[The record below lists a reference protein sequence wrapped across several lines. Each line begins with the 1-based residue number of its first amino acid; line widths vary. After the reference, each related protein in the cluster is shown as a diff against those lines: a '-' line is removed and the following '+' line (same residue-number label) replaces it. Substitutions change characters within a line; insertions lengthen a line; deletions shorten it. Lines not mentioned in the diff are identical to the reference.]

1 MTTRNGRTRPI
12 LLAPAGSRAA
22 VAAVLA
28 AGADAVY
35 AGAGAW
41 GRGGARTGLPEA
53 DLLAAAAECRAAGAS
68 FQAALN
74 TVPAAADI
82 PGFLSAA
89 RRLRDG
95 GVETV
100 ILSDPGAI
108 ALVRRDCPGLRIC
121 ASVGASTLNPAEA
134 QFYREIGADAVV
146 LPAAL
151 GREEILPI
159 KAASG
164 LFVEVFAY
172 GRPEFIIHGK
182 CGLPGYLREA
192 STPAGGDPEAEAATG
207 DAAPGRGAADG
218 PGNAGRLASAK
229 RTGRCGLVCRALPVP
244 RETRSIEDELPAW
257 IAAGADAFKIEG
269 RDLPPGK
276 IGPIVARF
284 RAKLDAAIASC
295 AGRASRLSG

>member
-1 MTTRNGRTRPI
+1 MEIRKPPGHPI

-41 GRGGARTGLPEA
+41 GRGGARTGLA
-53 DLLAAAAECRAAGAS
+53 DADILAAAVECRAAGAS

-74 TVPAAADI
+74 TVPGAADI
-82 PGFLSAA
+82 PRFLAAA

-95 GVETV
+95 GVETA

-108 ALVRRDCPGLRIC
+108 ALVRRECPGLRIC

-134 QFYREIGADAVV
+134 QFYRDLGADAVV

-151 GREEILPI
+151 GREEILPV

-192 STPAGGDPEAEAATG
+192 PLPPAAGGTP
-207 DAAPGRGAADG
+207 GAARDAE
-218 PGNAGRLASAK
+218 PGGGGRLASAK

-244 RETRSIEDELPAW
+244 RENRSIEDELPAW

-269 RDLPPGK
+269 RDLPPDR

-284 RAKLDAAIASC
+284 RAKLDAAIA
-295 AGRASRLSG
+295 AFGGRASGLSG

>member
-1 MTTRNGRTRPI
+1 MEIRKTPGRPI

-41 GRGGARTGLPEA
+41 GRGGARAGLSDAEIV
-53 DLLAAAAECRAAGAS
+53 AAAAECRAAGAA
-68 FQAALN
+68 FHVALN

-82 PGFLSAA
+82 PRFLAA
-89 RRLRDG
+89 VRRLRDG
-95 GVETV
+95 GVGTA

-108 ALVRRDCPGLRIC
+108 ALVRRECPGLRLC

-134 QFYREIGADAVV
+134 QFYRELGADAVV
-146 LPAAL
+146 LPTAV

-164 LFVEVFAY
+164 LFVEVFVY

-192 STPAGGDPEAEAATG
+192 PRDAGGAGPPGG
-207 DAAPGRGAADG
+207 DGAIE
-218 PGNAGRLASAK
+218 SAK
-229 RTGRCGLVCRALPVP
+229 RTGRCHLVCRALPVP
-244 RETRSIEDELPAW
+244 RETRSIEDELATW
-257 IAAGADAFKIEG
+257 TAAGADAFKIEG
-269 RDLPPGK
+269 RDLPAEK
-276 IGPIVARF
+276 IAPIVSRI
-284 RAKLDAAIASC
+284 RGKLDAAIA
-295 AGRASRLSG
+295 AGAGPARSVL

>member
-1 MTTRNGRTRPI
+1 MAIRKTQGRPI

-35 AGAGAW
+35 VGAGAW
-41 GRGGARTGLPEA
+41 GRGGTRTGLA
-53 DLLAAAAECRAAGAS
+53 DAEIFAAVAECRAAGAS
-68 FQAALN
+68 LQVALN

-82 PGFLSAA
+82 PRFLAA
-89 RRLRDG
+89 VRRLRDG
-95 GVETV
+95 GVETA

-108 ALVRRDCPGLRIC
+108 ALVRRECPGLRLC

-134 QFYREIGADAVV
+134 QFYRELGADAVV
-146 LPAAL
+146 LPTAV

-164 LFVEVFAY
+164 LFVEVFVY

-182 CGLPGYLREA
+182 CGLPGYLQEA
-192 STPAGGDPEAEAATG
+192 PLRAAGA
-207 DAAPGRGAADG
+207 
-218 PGNAGRLASAK
+218 GNAGPPEAAGPAGDGALASAK
-229 RTGRCGLVCRALPVP
+229 RTGRCYLVCRALPVP

-257 IAAGADAFKIEG
+257 TAAGADAFKIEG
-269 RDLPPGK
+269 RDLPADK
-276 IGPIVARF
+276 IGPIVARI
-284 RAKLDAAIASC
+284 RAKLDAAIAGGPGP
-295 AGRASRLSG
+295 GRSVL

>member
-1 MTTRNGRTRPI
+1 MESRKSTGHPI

-41 GRGGARTGLPEA
+41 GRGGAQTGLADA

-68 FQAALN
+68 LQVALN
-74 TVPAAADI
+74 TVPAAADL
-82 PGFLSAA
+82 PRFLAAA

-95 GVETV
+95 GVETA

-108 ALVRRDCPGLRIC
+108 ALVRRDCPGLQIC
-121 ASVGASTLNPAEA
+121 ASVGVSTLNPAEA
-134 QFYREIGADAVV
+134 QFYRELGADAVV
-146 LPAAL
+146 LPTAL
-151 GREEILPI
+151 GPEEIPPI

-192 STPAGGDPEAEAATG
+192 PTPGSGGGAPAAGRTAAMGD
-207 DAAPGRGAADG
+207 
-218 PGNAGRLASAK
+218 AGRLASAK

-244 RETRSIEDELPAW
+244 RENRSIEDELPVW

-269 RDLPPGK
+269 RDLPPEK
-276 IGPIVARF
+276 VGPIVARF
-284 RAKLDAAIASC
+284 REKLDAAIADGPGAAARST
-295 AGRASRLSG
+295 RQRLP

>member
-1 MTTRNGRTRPI
+1 MENRNGQARPI

-41 GRGGARTGLPEA
+41 GRGGARSGLSDPEIF
-53 DLLAAAAECRAAGAS
+53 AAAADCRAAGAS
-68 FQAALN
+68 LHVALN

-82 PGFLSAA
+82 PRFLASVL
-89 RRLRDG
+89 RLRDG
-95 GVETV
+95 GIETV

-108 ALVRRDCPGLRIC
+108 ALVRRECLGTRIC

-134 QFYREIGADAVV
+134 QFYRELGADAVV
-146 LPAAL
+146 LPAAI
-151 GREEILPI
+151 GREEVLPI

-192 STPAGGDPEAEAATG
+192 PPPPAAGAPREAGPAGGG
-207 DAAPGRGAADG
+207 S
-218 PGNAGRLASAK
+218 LASAK
-229 RTGRCGLVCRALPVP
+229 RTGRCHLVCRALPVP
-244 RETRSIEDELPAW
+244 RAIRSIEDELREWAD
-257 IAAGADAFKIEG
+257 AGVDAFKIEG
-269 RDLPPGK
+269 RDLPPER
-276 IGPIVARF
+276 IAPIVSRF
-284 RAKLDAAIASC
+284 RRKLDAAIAES
-295 AGRASRLSG
+295 ARAASRLSR